1 VKGGPCIGVI
11 FSAWK
16 HQIDLLENSVMSD
29 HSKDICVIYLYE
41 IYSSFKWAS
50 FIVEGN
56 FDCHWKGE
64 GWIGSVNLALQ
75 QATYEPL

>member
-56 FDCHWKGE
+56 FDCHWKRRGLDWV
-64 GWIGSVNLALQ
+64 GKFSLATGYL
-75 QATYEPL
+75 